1 MKPAH
6 RCPGTSSPETN
17 TTLNPWKDKAM
28 TTLNAET
35 TVGELVKIRPAR
47 ARVFEQFKIDYC
59 CGGKLPLAEA
69 CAKRDLDASAV
80 LDQLQRADA
89 EAEQRD
95 NTLVDADA
103 MGLSEL
109 ADHIEQVHHAYLR
122 EELPRLDQMTDRVY
136 RVHGE
141 HEPRL
146 ADVRSAFVALKTELT
161 SHMMKEEQILFPMIR
176 QLETATSVPDSH
188 CGSITNP
195 IRQMES
201 EHDNA
206 GDALEIMNKSTDGY
220 QPPQWACNTYRA
232 MLDGLETL
240 EKDMHQHIHKENNVL
255 FPKAAKLEAELLAKG
270 RA

>member
-1 MKPAH
+1 V
-6 RCPGTSSPETN
+6 
-17 TTLNPWKDKAM
+17 
-28 TTLNAET
+28 TTLNAQT
-35 TVGELVKIRPAR
+35 TVGELVKTRPAR
-47 ARVFEQFKIDYC
+47 ARIFEQLKIDYC

-69 CAKRDLDASAV
+69 CAKHGLDADTV
-80 LDQLQRADA
+80 LDQLQQSDA
-89 EAEQRD
+89 QAQQRD
-95 NTLVDADA
+95 QTPVDADA
-103 MGLSEL
+103 MGLAEL

-146 ADVRSAFVALKTELT
+146 AEVRRAFVALHTELT

-176 QLETATSVPDSH
+176 QLETATSVPESH

-195 IRQMES
+195 IRQMEA

-206 GDALEIMNKSTDGY
+206 GNALEIMNKSTDGY
-220 QPPQWACNTYRA
+220 RPPDWACNTYRA
-232 MLDGLETL
+232 MLDSLETL

-255 FPKAAKLEAELLAKG
+255 FPKAARLEAELAAKG